1 MRCEGVDSMA
11 ERLRLIRPRIP
22 EANRSED
29 DILING
35 CRAFVDGEKRRR
47 PDDGARISKSTP
59 DRD

>member
-1 MRCEGVDSMA
+1 MRCEGADSME
-11 ERLRLIRPRIP
+11 ERLRVIRPRIP

-35 CRAFVDGEKRRR
+35 CRVCVGGEKCRR
-47 PDDGARISKSTP
+47 PDDAARISKSTP